1 MIDAAT
7 PTPEPFNGLYDFGE
21 AAEPTSGLLPES
33 HSGAEAPIL
42 LDWDF
47 IDVFTAADNP
57 SAITSSAGELDFAAA
72 GPIHS
77 VDGWMDG
84 PVVPGQSVLPGA
96 DIGDASAVDV
106 GMSEDNHLVGES
118 ASGSKT
124 EVDDGKVMCF
134 GCFDMFPGWETIDT
148 LCLTCWAQRLFKSLE
163 SGEIGRCCPDRA
175 MAEFSQ
181 VLSLLPQQYCSD
193 VR

>member
-77 VDGWMDG
+77 VGGWMDLSCLG
-84 PVVPGQSVLPGA
+84 SLFSLARISVMPVQS
-96 DIGDASAVDV
+96 
-106 GMSEDNHLVGES
+106 
-118 ASGSKT
+118 
-124 EVDDGKVMCF
+124 
-134 GCFDMFPGWETIDT
+134 T
-148 LCLTCWAQRLFKSLE
+148 LA
-163 SGEIGRCCPDRA
+163 
-175 MAEFSQ
+175 
-181 VLSLLPQQYCSD
+181 
-193 VR
+193 